1 MPAQTLAHAHTQVDQ
16 TGQELDIT
24 VTSNK
29 GRMSEEELEL
39 KRQENSVY
47 EMNKSS

>member
-1 MPAQTLAHAHTQVDQ
+1 MRMQVDQ

-47 EMNKSS
+47 EMNKST